1 MEIVSALFV
10 ENIELR
16 QVPGPSTRIDLSG
29 VFFSLPLRDFPSLIE
44 PHLVVMV
51 REPEGGGELAT
62 LQVKFMRGD
71 EEVAANRQTFAVESG
86 KFGYRLV
93 KPNLTFDGPGT
104 VLAVCK
110 ILESGSTV
118 IVPLTVIPSL

>member
-104 VLAVCK
+104 VLAVCT
-110 ILESGSTV
+110 ILESGSQVT
-118 IVPLTVIPSL
+118 VPLTVIPSL

>member
-1 MEIVSALFV
+1 MEIVSALFA
-10 ENIELR
+10 ENISLR

-29 VFFSLPLRDFPSLIE
+29 IFFSIPQRDFPTRLE

-51 REPEGGGELAT
+51 REPNTGGDISTLVVEFTLDDAVIAT
-62 LQVKFMRGD
+62 
-71 EEVAANRQTFAVESG
+71 NRQSFAVEPG

-93 KPNLTFDGPGT
+93 KPDLVFDAPGT
-104 VLAVCK
+104 VYAKCE

-118 IVPLTVIPSL
+118 TVPLTVFPSS